1 MIKSMNYSYW
11 LQYTS
16 WAKVI
21 VTVIWWLE
29 PDLKLW
35 ESKDQT
41 YLEEIWQNRKSLG
54 DIFMHLVHPLA
65 LLFILYLELS
75 TCGMKCLSGILEP
88 LCRWFWVP
96 RLCRKWTVAEVDGKC
111 IFDVGLLWDGWL
123 KLWILDARNFIKLFI
138 ASACLGAICGWFNIA
153 VGSVCVALPTQSGP
167 RL

>member
-1 MIKSMNYSYW
+1 
-11 LQYTS
+11 
-16 WAKVI
+16 
-21 VTVIWWLE
+21 
-29 PDLKLW
+29 
-35 ESKDQT
+35 
-41 YLEEIWQNRKSLG
+41 
-54 DIFMHLVHPLA
+54 MHLVHSLA

-153 VGSVCVALPTQSGP
+153 QWAQFVLPYQHNQVRDFKAMSKQKKVSMALKGSKNVDGLSLYLYVFHSLCWNQGVSSSFCFHHCSG
-167 RL
+167 